1 VSRSG
6 TESDI
11 DDAGLVPV
19 FEQVKKRSGL
29 VAGDAQHGC
38 SVFDKD
44 SGCGETAPRDVP

>member
-1 VSRSG
+1 VSRFG

-29 VAGDAQHGC
+29 VAGDDQHGC
-38 SVFDKD
+38 AVFDKD
-44 SGCGETAPRDVP
+44 SGCRETDPRDAP